1 METDRNAPEGEEIR
15 GQETAAEELTVQP
28 QEAAEEFVPAQETAQ
43 QPRSAQETALESAAR
58 ARHEA
63 NTLQKKLLWPNIAIL
78 IIALAA
84 GLSLLL
90 GPWLDVRVQIDEPLV
105 QELLETADLGSD
117 EEIARFV
124 LKDVQTEVRV
134 SVTPASLLQA
144 GMADGRSGLRDLV
157 NYALRDVTQA
167 VASIGKQVLPAAITL
182 AVAETV
188 TLPEGMTYEDLDTT
202 VFNETIELLDAQKP
216 AEAKD
221 SFMAA
226 VDTFA
231 SDSLGMEIDDETRA
245 EIESI
250 YDEAIGLMTVDGEFS
265 FARLPDAAQVLLDK
279 YGNGAQLPALAAK
292 SAASGTAARADEADD
307 SLFAILE
314 DPGRYVDQLDEDTA
328 QLLKTVC
335 LAAGIAMYAFAALW
349 LILAIFALVH
359 IFTPNKKVA
368 MWYVKAFGLLP
379 FLLFVALPIVAL
391 AVLPSFVA
399 EMPAVAASFL
409 GMTVVSVV
417 CYVAL
422 WLVSIFWCHPIKKR
436 IADAEEE
443 RRYAERAAA

>member
-1 METDRNAPEGEEIR
+1 MDTERSAPEGEDTR
-15 GQETAAEELTVQP
+15 GQETAAEVMPAPP
-28 QEAAEEFVPAQETAQ
+28 QDGAEEFVPAQETAE
-43 QPRSAQETALESAAR
+43 QPRGAQETAQERAAR
-58 ARHEA
+58 ARYAAE
-63 NTLQKKLLWPNIAIL
+63 TLQKKLIWPNIAIL

-84 GLSLLL
+84 GLSLLF
-90 GPWLDVRVQIDEPLV
+90 GQWLDVRVQIDEPLV
-105 QELLETADLGSD
+105 QELLETADLGSE
-117 EEIARFV
+117 EEIAQFV
-124 LKDVQTEVRV
+124 LKDVQTEVRA
-134 SVTPASLLQA
+134 SVTPFALLQA
-144 GMADGRSGLRDLV
+144 GTSADRSGLRDLV
-157 NYALRDVTQA
+157 NYALRDVTAA

-182 AVAETV
+182 AVAETI

-221 SFMAA
+221 SFMNA

-231 SDSLGMEIDDETRA
+231 SESLDMEIDDETRS

-250 YDEAIGLMTVDGEFS
+250 YDEAIDLMTVDGEFS

-279 YGNGAQLPALAAK
+279 YGNGAQLPMLAAK
-292 SAASGTAARADEADD
+292 SASETAGAARAGEADD

-328 QLLKTVC
+328 QLLKTIC

-349 LILAIFALVH
+349 LVLAIFALVH

-379 FLLFVALPIVAL
+379 FLLFVVLPIVAL

-409 GMTVVSVV
+409 GMTVVSAV

-422 WLVSIFWCHPIKKR
+422 WLVSIFWCHPIKKCL
-436 IADAEEE
+436 AAAEEE
-443 RRYAERAAA
+443 RRYAERTA